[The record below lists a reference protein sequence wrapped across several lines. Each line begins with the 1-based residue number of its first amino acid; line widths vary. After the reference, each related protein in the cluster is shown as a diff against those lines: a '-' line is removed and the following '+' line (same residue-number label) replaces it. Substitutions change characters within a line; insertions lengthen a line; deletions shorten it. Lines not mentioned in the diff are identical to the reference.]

1 MKGNTSF
8 QIRSMDLRDLPF
20 AIELSGQAGWNQ
32 TEKDWRFLFDNPM
45 NKCVVVESGAKLA
58 GTATALSYGKRLA
71 WIGMVLISKESRGQG
86 AGRLVFDHIL
96 GELKDVESI
105 KLDAT
110 PAGYP
115 LYRRSGF
122 EDELEICRM
131 TNDVL
136 KDFTIWRHESCI
148 EKITKE
154 TFTGVI
160 KYDEGIFGVSRAFL
174 LDYFLKNYPGK
185 CFLLRRDKEICGY
198 MLGRDGI
205 RYNYIGPVYA
215 GSTGDAR
222 LLISEALRSLKGKA
236 VALDIMK
243 DKLELTEWLQSVG
256 FSIQR
261 SFVRMSF
268 RSNKYRGK
276 PEHQYLISGPE
287 FG

>member
-1 MKGNTSF
+1 MN
-8 QIRSMDLRDLPF
+8 IHDLPL
-20 AIELSGQAGWNQ
+20 ALELSRQEGWNQ
-32 TEKDWRFLFDNPM
+32 TGKDWNFLLSNTQ
-45 NKCVVVESGAKLA
+45 NKCVVVESGGRLA
-58 GTATALSYGKRLA
+58 GTATALNYDNRVA
-71 WIGMVLISKESRGQG
+71 WIGMVLINKELRGQG

-96 GELKDVESI
+96 GELKDIESI

-131 TNDVL
+131 TNGSL
-136 KDFTIWRHESCI
+136 TNLTIREPGSCI
-148 EKITKE
+148 EKITEE
-154 TFTGVI
+154 TLPEVI
-160 KYDEGIFGVSRAFL
+160 KYDEAVFGVNRTSL
-174 LDYFLKNYPGK
+174 LNYFLDNYPDK
-185 CFLLRRDKEICGY
+185 CYLLRRDKKICAY

-215 GSTGDAR
+215 GKTADAR
-222 LLISEALRSLKGKA
+222 LLISEALGSLKGKA

-243 DKLELTEWLQSVG
+243 DKQELTEWLQSVG

-261 SFVRMSF
+261 CFVRMVF
-268 RSNKYRGK
+268 RSNKYRGR

-287 FG
+287 YG